1 MKSGSACELHSAILP
16 LFFFIMNKTDILNT
30 FNKYP
35 MFASIVASIEGD
47 KAWGEMYLNNLA
59 SMNFRGEMDLILY
72 VRNH

>member
-1 MKSGSACELHSAILP
+1 MDKAE
-16 LFFFIMNKTDILNT
+16 ILNT

-47 KAWGEMYLNNLA
+47 KVWGDMYLNNLV